1 MISARLP
8 SVLLTSD
15 AHIEPPPLPTM
26 TKSYVSSQLDML
38 FVHELA
44 QRAMEVRNRGLLQ
57 RIGACA
63 PEAAR
68 LHSVLDFAHV
78 LEILRQDQAEVF
90 DHVGLPI
97 VLAVIELALE
107 RRLGPR
113 CETRQRPDVVDARIR
128 VVPVG
133 ARTIRKHAVRPV

>member
-8 SVLLTSD
+8 CVLLTSD

-26 TKSYVSSQLDML
+26 TKSYVSSQPVIL
-38 FVHELA
+38 FAHELA

-68 LHSVLDFAHV
+68 LHSVLHFAHV
-78 LEILRQDQAEVF
+78 LEILRQDQPEVL
-90 DHVGLPI
+90 DHVGLPV
-97 VLAVIELALE
+97 VLTVIKLALE
-107 RRLGPR
+107 RRLGTR
-113 CETRQRPDVVDARIR
+113 RETRQRPDVIDARIR
-128 VVPVG
+128 IVAVG
-133 ARTIRKHAVRPV
+133 A